1 MSSHLHLGQAKPRE
15 RPPIAVAVVNSN
27 PVMRQ
32 SFGNLLSQQ
41 TELLLVGLFAG
52 TVELLERAPA
62 GELILI
68 YDLETAHREGA
79 AVVMTL
85 QARLPQSKI
94 LMMNVSDSDEAI
106 IEATRAGAA
115 GCVLEDVSFEDLMI
129 AIRSLA
135 EGSLPASPRVITS
148 LYNYIASHQREEER
162 MPAAE
167 LTPREQQILE
177 LIAQGLSN
185 KEIASELLLRPQ
197 TVKNYVRM
205 VFEKLGVHSRLDVMR
220 LLKADRS
227 R

>member
-1 MSSHLHLGQAKPRE
+1 MSSQLNPIGGKRQE

-41 TELLLVGLFAG
+41 PELHLAGLYAGIAELV
-52 TVELLERAPA
+52 ERAPA
-62 GELILI
+62 DELILI

-79 AVVMTL
+79 PVVMTL
-85 QARLPQSKI
+85 QARLPRAKI
-94 LMMNVSDSDEAI
+94 LMMNVSDNDEAI

-135 EGSLPASPRVITS
+135 DGSLPASPRVITS
-148 LYNYIASHQREEER
+148 LYNYIASHQREDER
-162 MPAAE
+162 IPGAE

-185 KEIASELLLRPQ
+185 KEIAGQLLLRPQ

-220 LLKADRS
+220 LLKADRN